1 MNDLDIRLRGL
12 AEDLRADPILSASQI
27 RQRGAR
33 RSTARRALATGT
45 AALLAVGGVAL
56 AMSLRGTPPQPP
68 ASGPVPVWVE
78 RINADP
84 QVFRQAPGGSGLIR
98 GAATVEATLAAS
110 RGCLVFTPPPG
121 SAVGE
126 APRVAVLP
134 VGARWIPDSGGGIE
148 LAPDGDIIVLGTKM
162 LVRVDL
168 SDRRDDTFTSLCPGA
183 AGYVTIS
190 AQDAIIDAVPP
201 S

>member
-1 MNDLDIRLRGL
+1 MQG
-12 AEDLRADPILSASQI
+12 P
-27 RQRGAR
+27 
-33 RSTARRALATGT
+33 
-45 AALLAVGGVAL
+45 
-56 AMSLRGTPPQPP
+56 TP
-68 ASGPVPVWVE
+68 AWS
-78 RINADP
+78 RNC
-84 QVFRQAPGGSGLIR
+84 QAPGGSGLIR

-110 RGCLVFTPPPG
+110 RGCLVLTPPPG

-134 VGARWIPDSGGGIE
+134 VGARWIPDSGGDVA
-148 LAPDGDIIVLGTKM
+148 LAPGGDIIALGTKM

-168 SDRRDDTFTSLCPGA
+168 SDRGDATFTSLCPGT